1 MRPLLIATL
10 ITLPCTA
17 QPALELTRKEVPV
30 YRNAPGSTKY
40 MDQSVTFPH
49 SDWALE
55 GMPIGNGRLGA
66 MVFGDPL
73 KERIQ
78 FNDIT
83 LWTGGANESGKYDMD
98 DPGGFGSYQNF
109 GDLFITMKGMDKYEN
124 YSRSL
129 DLTTGIHTTR
139 WTSGGVTYTREVFAS
154 HPDDVV
160 MIRIK
165 ADKPGSLEAE
175 IRLKGA
181 HEESTSAVAPIPN
194 NTTFF
199 ELRGAT
205 YGSLSFHGKLNNG
218 LRYAS
223 LVTVMAENGSVAAN
237 GHALNI
243 KGDSATL
250 LLAAATDYSLDPSN
264 GFRARDKDAN
274 DIMDEASPASIVSR
288 QASPNVMSRQDVRE
302 RHVADFSAMMN
313 RVVLDL
319 GAPPAGKTLTERLA
333 AYHNGKEDPHLEMLL
348 FQFGRYLMVSSSRTS
363 LPANLQGLWNDL
375 NHPAW
380 FCDYH
385 TNINIQMNYWPV
397 EAANL
402 SECALPLLNWVEA
415 SIPGSRAATQKAF
428 GADTPGWTMRTSV
441 NIYGG
446 NGWEWNL
453 PSSAWLAR
461 HYWEHYAFTGDQ
473 KFLKDRA
480 WPIFEEVS
488 KFWLHHLVEKDGKLV
503 VPQGWSP
510 EHGPREDGVAHDQQI
525 VWDLFSNTQQA
536 AAALGIESNFVKQVK
551 ASRDKLLGPQI
562 GSWGQLME
570 WMVERPKLEQ
580 SQHRHT
586 SHLYAVYPGNQISL
600 HDTPEWAAA
609 ARTSLTARGNSGDS
623 RRSWT
628 WGWRCAMWARLGMG
642 SQASD
647 MIRGQLTWNTLP
659 NLWASR
665 PPFQIDGNSGITAGI
680 CEMLVQSHAGEIS
693 LLPAIPHK
701 KWGKGS
707 VRGLRARGGFE
718 IAVSWEDQ
726 RADMNTRLTSASIR
740 SLLGNP
746 VVLRLPMPLDTLR
759 VTPEGGEAFSVKP
772 NAQGRFEFPTKA
784 GGQYQLAW

>member
-1 MRPLLIATL
+1 MHPLLIAAL
-10 ITLPCTA
+10 IALPCTA
-17 QPALELTRKEVPV
+17 QPALELTRNEVPV

-109 GDLFITMKGMDKYEN
+109 GDLFITMMGMDNHEN

-129 DLTTGIHTTR
+129 DLATGIHTTR
-139 WTSGGVTYTREVFAS
+139 WTSDSITYTREVFAS
-154 HPDDVV
+154 HPDDCIV
-160 MIRIK
+160 IRITS
-165 ADKPGSLEAE
+165 DKPTTIQAAVE
-175 IRLKGA
+175 IKGA
-181 HEESTSAVAPIPN
+181 HGEKSAYSSASHNLNSTG
-194 NTTFF
+194 FQ
-199 ELRGAT
+199 
-205 YGSLSFHGKLNNG
+205 GSLNNG
-218 LRYAS
+218 LRYA
-223 LVTVMAENGSVAAN
+223 AELIGRGDKANPAKSNDGRLEISGSTLTFILLAGTDYQMDPA
-237 GHALNI
+237 
-243 KGDSATL
+243 KGFRSGQDPAKKLLLQQVDLAWTDSADNKL
-250 LLAAATDYSLDPSN
+250 YDSL
-264 GFRARDKDAN
+264 RD
-274 DIMDEASPASIVSR
+274 
-288 QASPNVMSRQDVRE
+288 
-302 RHVADFSAMMN
+302 RHLADFSGLMN

-319 GAPPAGKTLTERLA
+319 GSPPAGKTLTERLE

-488 KFWLHHLVEKDGKLV
+488 KFWLHHLVEKDGKLT
-503 VPQGWSP
+503 VPNGWSP

-525 VWDLFSNTQQA
+525 VWDLFSNTLQA
-536 AAALGIESNFVKQVK
+536 AAALGIESDFVRQVK

-570 WMVERPKLEQ
+570 WRVERPKLEQ

-586 SHLYAVYPGNQISL
+586 SHLYAVYPGQQISL
-600 HDTPEWAAA
+600 RDTPEWAAA

-659 NLWASR
+659 NLWASH

-693 LLPAIPHK
+693 LLPAIPLK
-701 KWGKGS
+701 KWGNGS
-707 VRGLRARGGFE
+707 VRGLRARGGIE
-718 IAVSWEDQ
+718 VAVSWEDQ
-726 RADMNTRLTSASIR
+726 RAEMNTRLTSASIR

-746 VVLRLPMPLDTLR
+746 VVLRLPMTLDSLR

-772 NAQGRFEFPTKA
+772 NAQGCFEFPTKA
-784 GGQYQLAW
+784 GGQYQMAW

>member
-1 MRPLLIATL
+1 MLIDSL
-10 ITLPCTA
+10 ISLPCTVP
-17 QPALELTRKEVPV
+17 PALELTCNEVPG
-30 YRNAPGSTKY
+30 YRNAPRSTKY
-40 MDQSVTFPH
+40 MDQSVAFPH

-83 LWTGGANESGKYDMD
+83 LWTGGANESGKYDID

-109 GDLFITMKGMDKYEN
+109 GDLFITMMGQTEVTH

-129 DLTTGIHTTR
+129 DLATGIHTTC

-154 HPDDVV
+154 HPDECIV
-160 MIRIK
+160 IRITSDRPTTIQ
-165 ADKPGSLEAE
+165 AAIE
-175 IRLKGA
+175 IEGA
-181 HEESTSAVAPIPN
+181 HGEK
-194 NTTFF
+194 TTFCPSNS
-199 ELRGAT
+199 
-205 YGSLSFHGKLNNG
+205 GSIGFHGALNNG
-218 LRYAS
+218 LRYA
-223 LVTVMAENGSVAAN
+223 AELIWRGDKAPLAKFNDGRLDVSGS
-237 GHALNI
+237 ALTLI
-243 KGDSATL
+243 LLAGTDYQMDPAKGFRSGQDPVKKL
-250 LLAAATDYSLDPSN
+250 LLQQVDLAWTDRVDNKRYDSL
-264 GFRARDKDAN
+264 RD
-274 DIMDEASPASIVSR
+274 
-288 QASPNVMSRQDVRE
+288 
-302 RHVADFSAMMN
+302 RHRADFSGLMH

-319 GAPPAGKTLTERLA
+319 GSPPADMTLAERLA
-333 AYHNGKEDPHLEMLL
+333 AYSNGKEDPHLEVLL
-348 FQFGRYLMVSSSRTS
+348 FQFGRYLMVSSSRHS

-473 KFLKDRA
+473 EFLKDRV

-488 KFWLHHLVEKDGKLV
+488 KFWLHHLVEKDGKLI
-503 VPQGWSP
+503 VPAGWSP

-525 VWDLFSNTQQA
+525 VWDLFSNTLRA
-536 AAALGIESNFVKQVK
+536 AAALGIESDFVRQVK
-551 ASRDKLLGPQI
+551 ASCEKLLGPQI
-562 GSWGQLME
+562 GSWGQLKE

-586 SHLYAVYPGNQISL
+586 SHLYAVYPGHQIL
-600 HDTPEWAAA
+600 LGDTPEWAAA
-609 ARTSLTARGNSGDS
+609 ARTSLTARGSSGDS

-659 NLWASR
+659 NLWASH

-693 LLPAIPHK
+693 LLPAIPLK

-707 VRGLRARGGFE
+707 FRGLRARGGFE

-726 RADMNTRLTSASIR
+726 RAEMNTRLTSASIL

-746 VVLRLPMPLDTLR
+746 VVLRLPMTLDTLR
-759 VTPEGGEAFSVKP
+759 VTLEGGEAFSVKP
-772 NAQGRFEFPTKA
+772 NAQGCFEFATKA
-784 GGQYQLAW
+784 GGQYQMAW

>member
-1 MRPLLIATL
+1 MKTPLFYGLLLAT
-10 ITLPCTA
+10 CMA
-17 QPALELTRKEVPV
+17 QPSLELIRRDAPV
-30 YRNAPGSTKY
+30 YLNAPHSTKY

-49 SDWALE
+49 SDWELQ

-83 LWTGGANESGKYDMD
+83 LWTGGANESGKYDID

-109 GDLFITMKGMDKYEN
+109 GDLFITMKGIDKYEN

-129 DLTTGIHTTR
+129 DLATGIHTTR
-139 WTSGGVTYTREVFAS
+139 WTSEGVTYTREVFCS
-154 HPDDVV
+154 RPDDCIV
-160 MIRIK
+160 IHITT
-165 ADKPGSLEAE
+165 DKPTTIEAE
-175 IRLKGA
+175 VELKGA
-181 HEESTSAVAPIPN
+181 HDERTKVEVGTPMGLG
-194 NTTFF
+194 F
-199 ELRGAT
+199 EGT
-205 YGSLSFHGKLNNG
+205 LNNG
-218 LRYAS
+218 LRYEAKLVGRSDKPDQVKPGIGKLS
-223 LVTVMAENGSVAAN
+223 LSGTK
-237 GHALNI
+237 L
-243 KGDSATL
+243 TL
-250 LLAAATDYSLDPSN
+250 VLLAATDYAMDPSQA
-264 GFRARDKDAN
+264 FRSKQDAARKLLLQQVDLAWGESVGD
-274 DIMDEASPASIVSR
+274 
-288 QASPNVMSRQDVRE
+288 NVKGSLRD
-302 RHVADFSAMMN
+302 RHLADFSPLMK

-319 GAPPAGKTLTERLA
+319 GPPPAGKSLTERLED
-333 AYHNGKEDPHLEMLL
+333 YRNGKEDPHLEMLL
-348 FQFGRYLMVSSSRTS
+348 FQFGRYLMVSSSRGS
-363 LPANLQGLWNDL
+363 LPANLQGLWNDK

-402 SECALPLLNWVEA
+402 SECALPLFDWVEA

-461 HYWEHYAFTGDQ
+461 HYWEHYAFTGDTE
-473 KFLKDRA
+473 FLKSRA

-488 KFWLHHLVEKDGKLV
+488 KFWLHHLVEKDGKLI
-503 VPQGWSP
+503 VPNGWSP

-525 VWDLFSNTQQA
+525 VWDLFTNTLQA
-536 AAALGIESNFVKQVK
+536 AAALGIDNAFVKQIES
-551 ASRDKLLGPQI
+551 ARNKLLGPQI
-562 GSWGQLME
+562 GSWGQLKE

-586 SHLYAVYPGNQISL
+586 SHLFAVYPGNQITL
-600 HDTPEWAAA
+600 HQTPEWAAA

-628 WGWRCAMWARLGMG
+628 WGWRCALWARLGMA

-659 NLWASR
+659 NLWASH

-680 CEMLVQSHAGEIS
+680 CEMFVQSHAGEIA
-693 LLPAIPHK
+693 LLPAIPLK

-707 VRGLRARGGFE
+707 VSGLRARGGFE
-718 IAVSWEDQ
+718 VAASWEDQ
-726 RADMNTRLTSASIR
+726 RAEMNTRLTSASIR
-740 SLLGNP
+740 SLQGKP
-746 VVLRLPMPLDTLR
+746 VVLRLPMPVQFLR
-759 VTPEGGEAFSVKP
+759 VTPEGGETVELKA
-772 NAQGRFEFPTKA
+772 NAEGCFEFPTQA
-784 GGQYQLAW
+784 GINYQLAW

>member
-1 MRPLLIATL
+1 MRLLWL
-10 ITLPCTA
+10 VVLLTLPCLG
-17 QPALELTRKEVPV
+17 QPSLELTRSQPPV
-30 YRNAPGSTKY
+30 YRNAPPSTKY

-49 SDWALE
+49 SDWELE

-83 LWTGGANESGKYDMD
+83 LWTGGTNESGKYNIDE
-98 DPGGFGSYQNF
+98 PGGFGSYQNF
-109 GDLFITMKGMDKYEN
+109 GDLFITMKGIDKYEN

-129 DLTTGIHTTR
+129 DLATGIHTTR
-139 WTSGGVTYTREVFAS
+139 WTSGGVTYTREVFCS
-154 HPDDVV
+154 RPDDVIV
-160 MIRIK
+160 IHITT
-165 ADKPGSLEAE
+165 DKSATIEVEVE
-175 IRLKGA
+175 IKGA
-181 HEESTSAVAPIPN
+181 HDEKTKLDVGTPMGLGFEGTLN
-194 NTTFF
+194 NS
-199 ELRGAT
+199 LRYEAKLIGRSDKPDQVKP
-205 YGSLSFHGKLNNG
+205 GNGKLSLSGTELT
-218 LRYAS
+218 
-223 LVTVMAENGSVAAN
+223 LV
-237 GHALNI
+237 
-243 KGDSATL
+243 L
-250 LLAAATDYSLDPSN
+250 LAATDYAMDPSRA
-264 GFRARDKDAN
+264 FRSKQDAARKLLLQQVDLAWGDSVG
-274 DIMDEASPASIVSR
+274 DHVQGSL
-288 QASPNVMSRQDVRE
+288 RE
-302 RHVADFSAMMN
+302 RHIADFSAMMN
-313 RVVLDL
+313 RVALDL
-319 GAPPAGKTLTERLA
+319 GPPPAGKSLDERLE
-333 AYHNGKEDPHLEMLL
+333 AYRNGKEDPHLEMLL
-348 FQFGRYLMVSSSRTS
+348 FQFGRYLMLCSSRDS
-363 LPANLQGLWNDL
+363 LPANLQGLWNDK

-402 SECALPLLNWVEA
+402 AECALPLFNWVEA

-461 HYWEHYAFTGDQ
+461 HYWEHYAYGGDG
-473 KFLKDRA
+473 KFLRERA

-488 KFWLHHLVEKDGKLV
+488 KFWLHHLVEKDGKLI

-525 VWDLFSNTQQA
+525 VWDLFTHTLEA
-536 AAALGIESNFVKQVK
+536 AAVLGIDNDFVKQVK
-551 ASRDKLLGPQI
+551 AARAKLLGPQI
-562 GSWGQLME
+562 GSWGQLQE
-570 WMVERPKLEQ
+570 WMVERPKSEQ

-586 SHLYAVYPGNQISL
+586 SHLFAVYPGHQITL
-600 HDTPEWAAA
+600 QGTPEWAAA

-628 WGWRCAMWARLGMG
+628 WGWRCALWARLGMG

-659 NLWASR
+659 NLWASH

-680 CEMLVQSHAGEIS
+680 CEMFVQSHAGEIS
-693 LLPAIPHK
+693 LLPAIPLK
-701 KWGKGS
+701 KWSKGS
-707 VRGLRARGGFE
+707 LRGLRARGGFE
-718 IAVSWEDQ
+718 VAVSWEDQ
-726 RADMNTRLTSASIR
+726 RAGMNTRLTSASIR
-740 SLLGNP
+740 SLLGKP
-746 VVLRLPMPLDTLR
+746 VVLRLPMPLATLR
-759 VTPEGGEAFSVKP
+759 VTPEGGEVFEVKA
-772 NAQGRFEFPTKA
+772 NDKGCFEFPTQA
-784 GGQYQLAW
+784 GVQYQLAW